1 MKIYRSKSVEE
12 KTYEVHIFSLLC
24 CHQLS
29 SFAQLTLVSTLKKR
43 AEKGKK
49 TWYSVTPAVHQL
61 VYWSGWKTA
70 GTPEASAGGYI
81 TVCPSQHS
89 TLTCTLPLQAAS
101 PSSREQCAAHS
112 CPPSVLTQPLDL
124 VVVLVCV
131 VRNKVMAE
139 FPSYSLLILIVSRH
153 FWR

>member
-1 MKIYRSKSVEE
+1 MKIYRSNSVEE

-29 SFAQLTLVSTLKKR
+29 SLARLTLVSTLKKR

-61 VYWSGWKTA
+61 AYWSGWKTA
-70 GTPEASAGGYI
+70 GAWEASAGVYI
-81 TVCPSQHS
+81 TVCPSQNS
-89 TLTCTLPLQAAS
+89 ILTCTLPLQAAS
-101 PSSREQCAAHS
+101 PSSLELQHRQCPAHS
-112 CPPSVLTQPLDL
+112 CTPSVLTQPLDL

-131 VRNKVMAE
+131 IRNKFNGRIPV
-139 FPSYSLLILIVSRH
+139 L
-153 FWR
+153 